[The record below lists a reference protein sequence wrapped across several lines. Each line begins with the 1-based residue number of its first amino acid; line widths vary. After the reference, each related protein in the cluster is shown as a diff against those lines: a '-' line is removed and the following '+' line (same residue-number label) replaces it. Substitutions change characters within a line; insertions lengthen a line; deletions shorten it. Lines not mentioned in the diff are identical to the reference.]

1 MKIRAT
7 PFHARAARENQL
19 NVWEPREGFTL
30 ASHYG
35 EPEAE
40 ALAAHL
46 TSAFADI
53 SWRWRAM
60 LEGARVEEYLAR
72 LVTKNP
78 AKLAPGEAFKAAWLT
93 DKGGVRGAGV
103 IARHGR
109 ESFVLTTTAADREWI
124 AQSAALFDVSVR
136 EPDEGGLAIVGR
148 YAAKIVEAAGLD
160 PALEPLKFRKSF
172 WRGADV
178 TCSRFGEHGGY
189 EIWCAPDD
197 ALLVWDRIAKAGQP
211 FALKAIGVQAMDIL
225 DLEAGVPRPDR
236 DYEPA
241 RDGFAASP
249 TPWELGLE
257 SLVDIDHTTF
267 NGRAAAL
274 AAPRDK
280 TRVGIAFDG
289 ETPRPRAPVKGGRTL
304 SSLYSPALK
313 RAIALAV
320 VDTAQAM
327 PGTELGG
334 GARVAALPFLTVPD
348 QIAE

>member
-7 PFHARAARENQL
+7 PFHARAARENAL

-53 SWRWRAM
+53 SWRWRVA
-60 LEGARVEEYLAR
+60 LEGARVEEFLSR
-72 LVTKNP
+72 LLTKNP

-93 DKGGVRGAGV
+93 DNGGVRGAGV

-109 ESFVLTTTAADREWI
+109 ESFALTTTTADRDWI
-124 AQSAALFDVSVR
+124 AQGAALFDVTVR
-136 EPDEGGLAIVGR
+136 ELDEGGLAIVGR
-148 YAAKIVEAAGLD
+148 YAARIVEAAGLD
-160 PALEPLKFRKSF
+160 PALDPLRFRKSF

-178 TCSRFGEHGGY
+178 TLSRFGEHGGY

-197 ALLVWDRIAKAGQP
+197 ALLVWDRIVKAGAP
-211 FALKAIGVQAMDIL
+211 YALKPVGAKAMDIL
-225 DLEAGVPRPDR
+225 DLEAGVPRPGR

-241 RDGFAASP
+241 REGFAPTP

-257 SLVDIDHTTF
+257 SLIDPDHATF

-280 TRVGIAFDG
+280 TRVGIAFD
-289 ETPRPRAPVKGGRTL
+289 ETPRPHAPIKGGRTL

-313 RAIALAV
+313 RAIALAI
-320 VDTAQAM
+320 VDTAHAT
-327 PGTELGG
+327 PGMEVEGG
-334 GARVAALPFLTVPD
+334 RVAALPFLAVPD
-348 QIAE
+348 QIA